1 MAFFPPPSLSDTMS
15 QIMESKELC
24 VAPSPIDEGL
34 FQQQLDLQG
43 LKLTP
48 DGFVHWKPGNK
59 RHPRNWSKLRKAHDV
74 SVILLLEM
82 FTTLSAAANASH
94 EEFNISKT
102 VSIFLFVPMYLIG
115 QGIGSIVF
123 PPYSEAFGRKKL
135 YIVSTA
141 MYSMS
146 CIIIAIVPS
155 VTGVVVGRLLSGFL
169 SAIPTNVVAG
179 SIEDMFNAKDR
190 IWFLSLWMM
199 LAPWGLALGPIYS
212 TYIIYALNWRW
223 VFYVAAIVTGFIAC
237 LLLGI
242 RESRPPLL
250 LDHEVRHLCQALGK
264 ETPIVVQ
271 SLNPDRIP
279 DLRTFFTMA
288 LFRPIYL
295 FFTEPI
301 VFLVSIIS
309 AIPFTL
315 IYMFTE
321 ALPPIYQS
329 FGMTPTHSCLPFLGL
344 GLGCMLGMLT
354 RIHDYKLIISR
365 HRQRLPLRPEDK
377 LLGFMIGAPVFA
389 LGLWLFAWTIP
400 PAITTVHWMVPTVA
414 LVAIGYA
421 ATEFGSVLTV
431 YLADS
436 YLSYAASGFAAQ
448 TILRTIL
455 SAAFPLF
462 APAMFGSLGANV
474 AASVLAAIATVFCL
488 VPPLFARF
496 GERIRAKSRFAR
508 YSLDVYNRITVDEE
522 GF

>member
-1 MAFFPPPSLSDTMS
+1 MS
-15 QIMESKELC
+15 QIADSKQPPSEPSSIGESL
-24 VAPSPIDEGL
+24 L
-34 FQQQLDLQG
+34 QQQLELQG

-59 RHPRNWSKLRKAHDV
+59 RHPRNWSKLRKGHDV
-74 SVILLLEM
+74 SIILLLEM
-82 FTTLSAAANASH
+82 FTTLISAAGSAVANASH

-102 VSIFLFVPMYLIG
+102 LAIFLFVPMYLIG
-115 QGIGSIVF
+115 QGIGSIIF
-123 PPYSEAFGRKKL
+123 PPYSEVFGRKKL
-135 YIVSTA
+135 YIVSTL
-141 MYSMS
+141 MYSAS
-146 CIIIAIVPS
+146 CILIAVVPNY
-155 VTGVVVGRLLSGFL
+155 TGVVVGRLLSGFL

-179 SIEDMFNAKDR
+179 SIEDMFNARDR

-223 VFYVAAIVTGFIAC
+223 VFYVAAIVTGLIAC

-250 LDHEVRHLCQALGK
+250 LDQEVRHLCHALGDK
-264 ETPIVVQ
+264 QMVLQ
-271 SLNPDRIP
+271 SLNPDRMP
-279 DLRTFFTMA
+279 DLHTFVTVA

-301 VFLVSIIS
+301 IFLVSVIS

-321 ALPPIYQS
+321 ALPPIYRS
-329 FGMTPTHSCLPFLGL
+329 FGFSPTHACLPFLAL

-354 RIHDYKLIISR
+354 RIYDYHLIMT
-365 HRQRLPLRPEDK
+365 HHAQRRPLRPEDK
-377 LLGFMIGAPVFA
+377 LIGFAIGAPVFA
-389 LGLWLFAWTIP
+389 AGLWLFAWTIP
-400 PAITTVHWMVPTVA
+400 PAVTTVHWMGSAVA
-414 LVAIGYA
+414 LVMVGYA
-421 ATEFGSVLTV
+421 ANEFGSVLTG

-448 TILRTIL
+448 TILRTCL
-455 SAAFPLF
+455 SAGFPLF

-474 AASVLAAIATVFCL
+474 AGSVLAGVATAFCL
-488 VPPLFARF
+488 VPPLFWRY
-496 GERIRAKSRFAR
+496 GERIRAQSRFAR
-508 YSLDVYNRITVDEE
+508 YSLDVYNRTTVDEE

>member
-1 MAFFPPPSLSDTMS
+1 
-15 QIMESKELC
+15 
-24 VAPSPIDEGL
+24 
-34 FQQQLDLQG
+34 
-43 LKLTP
+43 
-48 DGFVHWKPGNK
+48 
-59 RHPRNWSKLRKAHDV
+59 
-74 SVILLLEM
+74 
-82 FTTLSAAANASH
+82 
-94 EEFNISKT
+94 
-102 VSIFLFVPMYLIG
+102 
-115 QGIGSIVF
+115 
-123 PPYSEAFGRKKL
+123 
-135 YIVSTA
+135 

-212 TYIIYALNWRW
+212 TYIIYALNWYVPCGDSRAVLTVSRRW

-354 RIHDYKLIISR
+354 RIHDYKLITSR

-377 LLGFMIGAPVFA
+377 LLGFMIGAPIFA

>member
-1 MAFFPPPSLSDTMS
+1 
-15 QIMESKELC
+15 
-24 VAPSPIDEGL
+24 
-34 FQQQLDLQG
+34 
-43 LKLTP
+43 
-48 DGFVHWKPGNK
+48 
-59 RHPRNWSKLRKAHDV
+59 
-74 SVILLLEM
+74 
-82 FTTLSAAANASH
+82 
-94 EEFNISKT
+94 
-102 VSIFLFVPMYLIG
+102 
-115 QGIGSIVF
+115 
-123 PPYSEAFGRKKL
+123 
-135 YIVSTA
+135 
-141 MYSMS
+141 
-146 CIIIAIVPS
+146 
-155 VTGVVVGRLLSGFL
+155 
-169 SAIPTNVVAG
+169 
-179 SIEDMFNAKDR
+179 
-190 IWFLSLWMM
+190 
-199 LAPWGLALGPIYS
+199 
-212 TYIIYALNWRW
+212 

-250 LDHEVRHLCQALGK
+250 LDQEVRHLCQALGK

-301 VFLVSIIS
+301 IFLVSIIS

-329 FGMTPTHSCLPFLGL
+329 FGMTTTHSCLPFLGL

-377 LLGFMIGAPVFA
+377 LLGF
-389 LGLWLFAWTIP
+389 IP
-400 PAITTVHWMVPTVA
+400 PAVTTVHWMVSTVA

-421 ATEFGSVLTV
+421 ATEFGSVLTG

-448 TILRTIL
+448 TILRTCL

-474 AASVLAAIATVFCL
+474 AVSVLASIATVFCL

>member
-1 MAFFPPPSLSDTMS
+1 MS
-15 QIMESKELC
+15 QIVESKELC

-82 FTTLSAAANASH
+82 FT
-94 EEFNISKT
+94 
-102 VSIFLFVPMYLIG
+102 YLIG

-141 MYSMS
+141 MYSLS

-250 LDHEVRHLCQALGK
+250 LDQEVRHLCQVLGK
-264 ETPIVVQ
+264 ETQIVVQ

-301 VFLVSIIS
+301 IFLVSIIS

-315 IYMFTE
+315 IYMFTD

-329 FGMTPTHSCLPFLGL
+329 FGMTPPTH
-344 GLGCMLGMLT
+344 
-354 RIHDYKLIISR
+354 
-365 HRQRLPLRPEDK
+365 K

-400 PAITTVHWMVPTVA
+400 PAITSVHWMVSTVA

-421 ATEFGSVLTV
+421 ATEFGSVLTG

-448 TILRTIL
+448 TILRTSM

-462 APAMFGSLGANV
+462 APAMFGSLGANGAV
-474 AASVLAAIATVFCL
+474 SVLAAIATVFCL